1 MLDIRGNL
9 TLLYDFYIVANA
21 KSFNKAEEISN
32 LSASNLSRSVK
43 KLEENLQVKLI
54 NSNNKGFQLTL
65 DGEKLF
71 KQLDSLFNEFN
82 SFIDSNI
89 NDNDINLV
97 GSINIGTTRN
107 IADNFLEK
115 YITIFHK
122 QYPNI
127 KIKITIDSA
136 SNINKYLLDHKIDVL
151 IDYMQQINFTEK
163 YDLKTLALGR
173 FQTCFAS
180 SQDFYNK
187 NGKKIKSIND
197 LKNYDIVI
205 PGASRRRQMLDALL
219 QSKNLE
225 LNPICEMPDSKLMA
239 DFIKSNDCIGYFI
252 KEEVDSY
259 DLKELNLDEE
269 LPKNEIGIS
278 YNKNTINNITKKFI
292 ESVLNSN

>member
-1 MLDIRGNL
+1 MLDIRGIL
-9 TLLYDFYIVANA
+9 TLFYDFYIVANA

-43 KLEENLQVKLI
+43 KLEENLKVKLI

-89 NDNDINLV
+89 SDNDINLV

-136 SNINKYLLDHKIDVL
+136 SNINRYLLDHKIDVL

-180 SQDFYNK
+180 SKDFYNK
-187 NGKKIKSIND
+187 NGNKIKSIND

-225 LNPICEMPDSKLMA
+225 LNPVCEMPDSKLMA

-252 KEEVDSY
+252 KEEVESY

>member
-1 MLDIRGNL
+1 MLDIRGIL
-9 TLLYDFYIVANA
+9 TLFYDFYIVANA

-43 KLEENLQVKLI
+43 KLEENLKVKLI

-89 NDNDINLV
+89 SDNDINLV

-180 SQDFYNK
+180 SKDFYNK
-187 NGKKIKSIND
+187 NGNKIKSIND

-225 LNPICEMPDSKLMA
+225 LNPVCEMPDSKLMA

-252 KEEVDSY
+252 KEEVESY

-292 ESVLNSN
+292 ESVLNNN